1 MLALVAISKPGAKSG
16 DIKSYWN
23 NAGLTLRQV
32 QWIGVNDRAS
42 LETGLKCSKC
52 MLSLNIQNGTEWL
65 HIGGELDKF
74 IPIVTSPSQSVAAS
88 DLTLEYALKR
98 IKDQRKQSDSLS
110 IFIDLT
116 SLSSLNQTV
125 TILSSIF
132 DDPLHDFPILVSIRL
147 TYVPGEDEGQFKAMK
162 FLDLINENVPFVTS
176 VIGWETY
183 HGMDQV
189 WRRIEDEG
197 LLLDVQLLRLIGL
210 IDQLYQRPMDVTQEE
225 VRFVQ
230 VLHRKLDLAHPQS
243 FTFVALE
250 QLLKALDANG
260 NHALEKISNKKPKYR
275 ERNSRLCVGP
285 IREILSDYYIV
296 KSSYPAEI
304 IDQMRRIQGQYLNV
318 GFSLRAGLINNSSDI
333 SQIKSTRC
341 SAAGKAS
348 KSFFVITRDPSDRE
362 TVSLV
367 TNFLEA
373 VGEENVFVDSVL
385 NEETTEDDTRI
396 PQPKLNSV
404 GSSRSVNT
412 FMFSSIYLSLVLFSN
427 VNIYLLSSSSGSCDP
442 SYVYLL

>member
-1 MLALVAISKPGAKSG
+1 MIIMSMWQKPYLYCAFMS
-16 DIKSYWN
+16 SAN
-23 NAGLTLRQV
+23 
-32 QWIGVNDRAS
+32 RAS

-74 IPIVTSPSQSVAAS
+74 IPIVTSPSQSVATS

-98 IKDQRKQSDSLS
+98 IKDQRKHSDSLG

-125 TILSSIF
+125 TILSSVF
-132 DDPLHDFPILVSIRL
+132 ADTLYDFPILVSIRL
-147 TYVPGEDEGQFKAMK
+147 TYVPGENEGKLKAIDI
-162 FLDLINENVPFVTS
+162 LDLINENVPFVTS

-197 LLLDVQLLRLIGL
+197 LLLDFQLLRLIGL
-210 IDQLYQRPMDVTQEE
+210 IDQLYKRPMDVTQEE

-230 VLHRKLDLAHPQS
+230 VLHRKLDLSHPQS
-243 FTFVALE
+243 FTFIALE

-296 KSSYPAEI
+296 KSSYRAEI

-333 SQIKSTRC
+333 SQFKR
-341 SAAGKAS
+341 
-348 KSFFVITRDPSDRE
+348 
-362 TVSLV
+362 
-367 TNFLEA
+367 
-373 VGEENVFVDSVL
+373 
-385 NEETTEDDTRI
+385 
-396 PQPKLNSV
+396 
-404 GSSRSVNT
+404 
-412 FMFSSIYLSLVLFSN
+412 
-427 VNIYLLSSSSGSCDP
+427 
-442 SYVYLL
+442 